1 MSSKNIFIHIP
12 KTGGTTI
19 NCIMNKTEW
28 QTTPDFYYRH
38 IIYETKKSNTEDIF
52 DSQNLSTKI

>member
-1 MSSKNIFIHIP
+1 MSLENIFIHIP

-19 NCIMNKTEW
+19 NCVINKSEW

-38 IIYETKKSNTEDIF
+38 IYLRDKKIKYKRH
-52 DSQNLSTKI
+52 L